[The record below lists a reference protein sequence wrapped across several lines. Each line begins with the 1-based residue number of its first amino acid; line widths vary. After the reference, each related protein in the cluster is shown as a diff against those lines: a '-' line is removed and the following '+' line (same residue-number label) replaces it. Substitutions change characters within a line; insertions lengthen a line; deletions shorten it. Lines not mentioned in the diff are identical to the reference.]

1 MGTQPIHPPPGAAA
15 ARLGLNLLLNLI
27 GDLRRITFDRTL
39 ADDDIARRIR
49 DRFGEYDG
57 LFDDEDPR
65 QAG

>member
-1 MGTQPIHPPPGAAA
+1 MSPPANTPQRD
-15 ARLGLNLLLNLI
+15 ARSSPRSKLRKSTI